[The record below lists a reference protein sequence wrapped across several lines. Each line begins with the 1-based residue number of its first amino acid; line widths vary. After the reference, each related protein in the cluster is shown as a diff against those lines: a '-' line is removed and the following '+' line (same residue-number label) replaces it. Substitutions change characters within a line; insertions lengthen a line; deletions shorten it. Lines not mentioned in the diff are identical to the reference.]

1 MKGKKDINIGNLVK
15 KVIDPGSGKLA
26 IVIAEGA
33 DKNQS
38 ILANWIRVQ
47 YIDGSGYEW
56 IQKHGVKLITK
67 D

>member
-1 MKGKKDINIGNLVK
+1 MKGNKDINIGDLIK
-15 KVIDPGSGKLA
+15 KVAAPGAGKLA
-26 IVIAEGA
+26 VVIAEGGTP
-33 DKNQS
+33 NQS

-47 YIDGSGYEW
+47 YIDGTGYEW